1 MPTVRSIDIKEY
13 FVSLVTSG
21 RLNEDYTLNE
31 DYVSPFHEY
40 EDCDD
45 RCDDDSFD
53 DDVDAGFD
61 DDEYPE
67 DFTPKKGEDYG
78 LTTRVIPV
86 TTEEYGLSKAKRPLN
101 SRLDRSKLVEAG
113 FTPLPDWQDAV
124 RRYLEKAKL

>member
-67 DFTPKKGEDYG
+67 DFTPKKERIMD
-78 LTTRVIPV
+78 
-86 TTEEYGLSKAKRPLN
+86 
-101 SRLDRSKLVEAG
+101 
-113 FTPLPDWQDAV
+113 LPPG
-124 RRYLEKAKL
+124 